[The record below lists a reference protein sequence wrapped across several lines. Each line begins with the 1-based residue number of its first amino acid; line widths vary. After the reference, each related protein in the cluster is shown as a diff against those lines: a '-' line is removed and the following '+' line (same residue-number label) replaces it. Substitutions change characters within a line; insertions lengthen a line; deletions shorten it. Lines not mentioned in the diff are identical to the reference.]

1 VKGAREYKDLLETK
15 YYDKLYVVM
24 GSHARGSTMHI
35 YIHDKEGGET
45 IEVYGIVSG
54 QPGWTEEYGWIH
66 YGPWVKYF
74 NKLIATLKWNKF
86 LMEYKKSEQRK
97 EEEKLKG
104 ERLKKVLDNL
114 WKEDWGSM

>member
-1 VKGAREYKDLLETK
+1 
-15 YYDKLYVVM
+15 M
-24 GSHARGSTMHI
+24 
-35 YIHDKEGGET
+35 
-45 IEVYGIVSG
+45 
-54 QPGWTEEYGWIH
+54 
-66 YGPWVKYF
+66 KYF

-114 WKEDWGSM
+114 WKEDWGSI

>member
-1 VKGAREYKDLLETK
+1 MKGAREYKDLLETK

-35 YIHDKEGGET
+35 YIHDKEEGET

-114 WKEDWGSM
+114 WKEDWG